1 MNNFGSYML
10 TQNPNSP
17 GNANNVMIVAM
28 SRSPE
33 GHRVMTAT
41 WDGSENPK
49 PVFFGSDEMMT
60 LTPEE
65 TEARDTMMG
74 ALTAK
79 DEEDARLQQLIE
91 ASRKEGMAEGRA
103 AAFTEAR
110 LKLHATRRNWSVAA
124 AIGWALALILCVAHL
139 PA

>member
-65 TEARDTMMG
+65 TEARDTMVAALCAQERA
-74 ALTAK
+74 ALTKELSKQA
-79 DEEDARLQQLIE
+79 DEKIKAMVKARQ
-91 ASRKEGMAEGRA
+91 
-103 AAFTEAR
+103 R
-110 LKLHATRRNWSVAA
+110 LWFIFA
-124 AIGWALALILCVAHL
+124 AIGWAIVALLYAIQPLG
-139 PA
+139 